1 MATYAVSD
9 LHGQYNIFS
18 KLLEKVHFSNED
30 QLYMLGDAIDRG
42 PDGIRILQHVMN
54 APNMHFLLGNHEF
67 MMLNGVALDGSATA
81 NYGKLPGRDADL
93 WLSRNGG
100 NKTYY
105 KYKLLDR
112 EERVRILEWL
122 MSCPL
127 STGVDVGGWTY
138 VLTHTYFKMELLDVP
153 YKEIEYRT
161 AKYIVWPSP
170 YRWDIYADP
179 AEYRKYEPWIFIIGH
194 VPVCYANEASGTRQ
208 LSAYREG
215 NIIDIDGGC
224 AHHDNTDKNYKGGIM
239 LRLDDLKEFTV
250 SFGELEETTGH

>member
-81 NYGKLPGRDADL
+81 NYSMLPGRDADL

-100 NKTYY
+100 NRTYY

-112 EERVRILEWL
+112 EERVRIL
-122 MSCPL
+122 
-127 STGVDVGGWTY
+127 D
-138 VLTHTYFKMELLDVP
+138 
-153 YKEIEYRT
+153 RN
-161 AKYIVWPSP
+161 
-170 YRWDIYADP
+170 
-179 AEYRKYEPWIFIIGH
+179 
-194 VPVCYANEASGTRQ
+194 VCAS
-208 LSAYREG
+208 LISA
-215 NIIDIDGGC
+215 
-224 AHHDNTDKNYKGGIM
+224 
-239 LRLDDLKEFTV
+239 V
-250 SFGELEETTGH
+250 